1 MKDIFTVENFF
12 LGALILLILLILG
25 IIALIWDIIIYLT
38 LGSIL
43 CFFVGALIKKIFK
56 L

>member
-12 LGALILLILLILG
+12 LGALILLILG